1 MHIAWSLM
9 EQEEK
14 IREIAYRT
22 EQKKTLRLRWK
33 CKKYFYLEVS
43 ILQQVVHVM
52 KINQLSLVPIY
63 LALLN
68 S

>member
-22 EQKKTLRLRWK
+22 EQKKNMT
-33 CKKYFYLEVS
+33 F
-43 ILQQVVHVM
+43 
-52 KINQLSLVPIY
+52 
-63 LALLN
+63 
-68 S
+68 